1 MNKKKNSVII
11 SVGLIIGVLSA
22 LLVKFGNPVNMGFCI
37 ACFLRDIAG
46 AVGLHRAEVVQ
57 YIRPEIIGI
66 VLGSF
71 VCALFAK
78 EFKGKG
84 GSSPATRFFLAMAVM
99 IGALVFLGCPYRM
112 VLRLAGGDFNAIIG
126 LAGFVVG
133 IGVGAIFLKKGFSLK
148 RNYVQSRFEGYT
160 MPIFVLVLL
169 VLLVTAP
176 SFIFFS
182 EKGPGSMVAPIVI
195 SLVVGAVVGGLGQR
209 TRLCMVGGIRDGI
222 LFKDFYLLY
231 GFIAIFAAALVT
243 NITLGLFNPGFAG
256 QPVAHTDGIWNF
268 LGMVVVGFG
277 SVLLGGCP
285 FRQLVL
291 AGEGNTDSTVA
302 VLGFIVG
309 AAFAHNFKLASSPEG
324 ATPNGKVAVLICLAL
339 ILVVAVLNSDL
350 VKSKAKKGEMANV

>member
-11 SVGLIIGVLSA
+11 IVGLIIGVLSA

-46 AVGLHRAEVVQ
+46 AIGLHRAEVVQ

-66 VLGSF
+66 VIGSF

-112 VLRLAGGDFNAIIG
+112 VLRLAGGDYNAIIG
-126 LAGFVVG
+126 LFGFVLG
-133 IGVGAIFLKKGFSLK
+133 IGVGAVFLKKGFSLK
-148 RNYVQSRFEGYT
+148 RNYVQCKFEGYT
-160 MPIFVLVLL
+160 MPLAVLGLLILL
-169 VLLVTAP
+169 VMAP

-182 EKGPGSMVAPIVI
+182 AKGPGSMVAPIAV
-195 SLVVGAVVGGLGQR
+195 SLAIGAIVGGLGQR

-243 NITLGLFNPGFAG
+243 NIALGLFNPGFAG
-256 QPVAHTDGIWNF
+256 QPVAHTDGLWNF
-268 LGMVVVGFG
+268 LGMSVVGFG

-291 AGEGNTDSTVA
+291 AGEGNTDSTVT

-309 AAFAHNFKLASSPEG
+309 AAFAHNFSLASSPKG
-324 ATPNGKVAVLICLAL
+324 VTPNGKVAVIICLVFVFA
-339 ILVVAVLNSDL
+339 IAILNSDL
-350 VKSKAKKGEMANV
+350 IKSKAKKGDMANV

>member
-1 MNKKKNSVII
+1 MNKKKNIVII

-22 LLVKFGNPVNMGFCI
+22 LLVKFGNPANMGFCI

-46 AVGLHRAEVVQ
+46 AMGLHRAEVVQ

-84 GSSPATRFFLAMAVM
+84 GSSPATRFFLAAAVM

-112 VLRLAGGDFNAIIG
+112 VLRLAGGDYNAIIG
-126 LAGFVVG
+126 LVGFVAG
-133 IGVGAIFLKKGFSLK
+133 IGVGAFFLKKGFSLK

-160 MPIFVLVLL
+160 MPMFVLILL
-169 VLLVTAP
+169 ILLVTAP

-182 EKGPGSMVAPIVI
+182 EKGPGSMAAPVLIA
-195 SLVVGAVVGGLGQR
+195 LAVGAIVGGLGQK

-222 LFKDFYLLY
+222 LFKDFYLLF

-243 NITLGLFNPGFAG
+243 NIALGLFNPGFAG
-256 QPVAHTDGIWNF
+256 QPVAHTESLWNF

-291 AGEGNTDSTVA
+291 AGEGNADSAIT

-309 AAFAHNFKLASSPEG
+309 AAFSHNFKLASSGEG
-324 ATPNGKVAVLICLAL
+324 ATPNGKVAVLICLAFVF
-339 ILVVAVLNSDL
+339 IVAVLNSDF
-350 VKSKAKKGEMANV
+350 VKSKAKKGEVANV